1 MSDCTVYIDESG
13 DLGIGVGTQ
22 WFVLTAVI
30 VLKQDEKNIR
40 TTMEHIRTFVNVKEI
55 HIRKIKEFSKRAY
68 VTKALSGEKFV
79 YMNVIVDTQKF
90 DKEKIPSADIAYNY
104 ICKYLLQRVS
114 WYLSANHLTC
124 DVVLSARG
132 TSRDGD
138 LIRYIKEKLLP
149 YPSNGIN
156 QELFN
161 SITAKTSASWDLLQ
175 LADVCATTMF
185 LAYEINGFGFCTPCY
200 SLSLKDHLYRSNGR
214 IESYGIKF
222 FTENMKPDVEEL
234 RKHRICAK

>member
-1 MSDCTVYIDESG
+1 MSDCTVYIDEAG

-30 VLKQDEKNIR
+30 VLKEDERAIR
-40 TTMEHIRTFVNVKEI
+40 ATMERIRSRINVNEI
-55 HIRKIKEFSKRAY
+55 HIRKIKEFNKRAF
-68 VTKALSGEKFV
+68 VSSTLANENFV
-79 YMNVIVDTQKF
+79 YMNVLVDTQKF
-90 DKEKIPSADIAYNY
+90 NKKRIPTSDIAYNF

-114 WYLSANHLTC
+114 WYLNAHHLTC
-124 DVVLSARG
+124 DLVLSARG
-132 TSRDGD
+132 TSRDGE
-138 LIRYIKEKLLP
+138 LIQYIKEKLLP

-161 SITAKTSASWDLLQ
+161 DITAKTSATWDLLQ

-200 SLSLKDHLYRSNGR
+200 SLSLKDHLYRNNGNV
-214 IESYGIKF
+214 ESYGIKF
-222 FTENMKPDVEEL
+222 FSENMRPNVSEL
-234 RKHRICAK
+234 RKHRICV

>member
-185 LAYEINGFGFCTPCY
+185 W
-200 SLSLKDHLYRSNGR
+200 HMR
-214 IESYGIKF
+214 
-222 FTENMKPDVEEL
+222 
-234 RKHRICAK
+234 

>member
-90 DKEKIPSADIAYNY
+90 DKEKIPSADTAYNY

-114 WYLSANHLTC
+114 WYLSAHHLTC
-124 DVVLSARG
+124 DIVLSARS

-161 SITAKTSASWDLLQ
+161 RITAKTSASWDLLQ

-234 RKHRICAK
+234 RRHRICAK

>member
-40 TTMEHIRTFVNVKEI
+40 TTMERIRSSVNVKEI
-55 HIRKIKEFSKRAY
+55 HIRKIKEFNKRAY
-68 VTKALSGEKFV
+68 VSKVLAGENFV

-104 ICKYLLQRVS
+104 ICKCLLQRVS
-114 WYLSANHLTC
+114 WYLSAHHLTC

-132 TSRDGD
+132 TSRDSD

-185 LAYEINGFGFCTPCY
+185 LAYEINSFGFCTPCY